1 MGTVE
6 AVRDSKAVLRTI
18 QMLSRERNE
27 EQKAWKMGR
36 SGGTGL
42 NDKVNR
48 IHRKNEEMGDLTLWS
63 GNIIVELR
71 ITGMGSL
78 G

>member
-1 MGTVE
+1 
-6 AVRDSKAVLRTI
+6 
-18 QMLSRERNE
+18 MLSRERNE
-27 EQKAWKMGR
+27 EQKAWKMR
-36 SGGTGL
+36 RRGGTGL

-48 IHRKNEEMGDLTLWS
+48 IDRKNEEMGDLTLWS
-63 GNIIVELR
+63 GKIIVELR